1 MFKYAKWIV
10 AAVMLML
17 PTGLQAAFEYESV
30 LKAAIDGPIVDVA
43 TNPDEDLVFVLTPGQ
58 IQIYSTEG
66 QTVLDRIP
74 VDKGFD
80 RIAYQ
85 ADDRLVLT
93 AKKPSQ
99 LSIIRYSRIYDIDL
113 QGRAIK
119 GPPDA
124 GVTIVVFDDY
134 Q

>member
-1 MFKYAKWIV
+1 MFKNVKWIV
-10 AAVMLML
+10 AAMLLLL
-17 PTGLQAAFEYESV
+17 PSGLQAAFEYESV
-30 LKAAIDGPIVDVA
+30 LKAVIDGPVLDVA
-43 TNPDEDLVFVLTPGQ
+43 TNPEEDLVFVLTPGR
-58 IQIYSTEG
+58 ILIYSTEE
-66 QTVLDRIP
+66 QVVLDRIP

-93 AKKPSQ
+93 ASTP
-99 LSIIRYSRIYDIDL
+99 SRIHIVRFSRVYDIDL
-113 QGRAIK
+113 KGRAVK

-124 GVTIVVFDDY
+124 GATLVVFDDY